1 MNLIAKAT
9 AAAHASTSLPSVEP
23 ITRFPGQRDLLSW
36 CQDMGPGTAILL
48 ILVGMVFLLYGWSI
62 FKPLVTLNA
71 IVLGGYLGAL
81 IGQRYGGH
89 MLAGGLIGSIAA
101 AATTWPLMK
110 WAVAVMGGIVGAFAG
125 ASVWLTINGLDPHYA
140 WAGAMTGLVAFGLF
154 SFILFRGSIIMYTSL
169 QGSLMAVAGVLGLIF
184 KYPDFTTRV
193 SQSLS
198 KQPLLLPVLVVIAA
212 GMGLIFQQTHSG
224 AGGGDATPAGGEK
237 K

>member
-9 AAAHASTSLPSVEP
+9 ASPAAAPLSVEP
-23 ITRFPGQRDLLSW
+23 ITRFPGQHDLLGW

-89 MLAGGLIGSIAA
+89 LLAGGLIGSIIA

-110 WAVAVMGGIVGAFAG
+110 WAVAVMGGIVGAFVG
-125 ASVWLTINGLDPHYA
+125 ASAWLTLNGLDPHYA
-140 WAGAMTGLVAFGLF
+140 WAGALTGLVGFGLF

-169 QGSLMAVAGVLGLIF
+169 QGSLMAVAGVLGLVF

-198 KQPLLLPVLVVIAA
+198 KQPLLLPVLVLIAA

-224 AGGGDATPAGGEK
+224 GGGEAASAGGDK

>member
-1 MNLIAKAT
+1 MILIAKAK
-9 AAAHASTSLPSVEP
+9 AIPAVQP
-23 ITRFPGQRDLLSW
+23 IVRFPGQGDLLSW
-36 CQDMGPGTAILL
+36 CLDMGAGTAILL
-48 ILVGMVFLLYGWSI
+48 ILVGMVFLLYGWTI

-89 MLAGGLIGSIAA
+89 TLAGGLIGAIVA

-110 WAVAVMGGIVGAFAG
+110 WAVAVMGGIVGAFVG
-125 ASVWLTINGLDPHYA
+125 ASVWLTIGGLDPRYA
-140 WAGAMTGLVAFGLF
+140 WAGALTGLVGFGLF

-169 QGSLMAVAGVLGLIF
+169 QGSLMVVAGALGLIF

-193 SQSLS
+193 SQSVS
-198 KQPLLLPVLVVIAA
+198 KQPLLLPVLVLIAA
-212 GMGLIFQQTHSG
+212 AMGLIFQQTHSG
-224 AGGGDATPAGGEK
+224 GGESAPAGGEK